1 MHFVVRVSNGLFEKI
16 LKKIKKVLDSGN
28 EMVHKRTSLIEKNA
42 KRFSKLVQWSIPCR
56 LTERGSWSES
66 LRGRIFDN

>member
-42 KRFSKLVQWSIPCR
+42 KRFSKLVKWSIPCR

-66 LRGRIFDN
+66 LRGQVFEN